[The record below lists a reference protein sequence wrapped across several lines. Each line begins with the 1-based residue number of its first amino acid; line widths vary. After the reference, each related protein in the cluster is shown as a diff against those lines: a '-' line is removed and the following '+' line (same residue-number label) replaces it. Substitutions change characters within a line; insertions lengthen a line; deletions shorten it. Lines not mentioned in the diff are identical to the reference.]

1 VTLLPWIIAAV
12 LAVLAVANYRC
23 MLQWRSV
30 ARSFQRECEDLK
42 DELKTLTTEH
52 R

>member
-1 VTLLPWIIAAV
+1 MTYLPWIIAAV
-12 LAVLAVANYRC
+12 LAVLAAANYRC
-23 MLQWRSV
+23 MLQWRSA
-30 ARSFQRECEDLK
+30 ARSFQREC